1 MRGLRLAVAGVL
13 AAAVVLPV
21 APAAAISPAVAPAVE
36 PASPAQPATLTFASF
51 NICKVNCGDEAGFPW
66 SLRRERVA
74 RVIATSDADVIGL
87 QEATN
92 NSTKWAKR
100 QVDDVEQLIAPAGYE
115 KVSFPLSV
123 NACRRPRSSSGKLA
137 GPSPCDNTSALFYR
151 SSTIQQ
157 ATLPSGGASAGIV
170 QLGDIAP
177 GQDARSASRS
187 VMWSYL
193 QPRSGGTPFLAIA
206 LHTDSAKDDV
216 AEASRVAV
224 GRGLTGW
231 VAAMN
236 NLAGLPGAPAVL
248 MADLNSFAK
257 RQPQG
262 AQRQLT
268 DTGWVDAFSAPQRAN
283 VRYSTVNHSATYGLT
298 GFPSAPRVQKITKR
312 NPLGEAPRIDY
323 VMGLGAA
330 PVSYET
336 VMHLTGR
343 AFNPDFQASD
353 HQMVKAVMTLG

>member
-1 MRGLRLAVAGVL
+1 MRGLRLALAGVL
-13 AAAVVLPV
+13 AAAVVFPAAPV
-21 APAAAISPAVAPAVE
+21 AVAE
-36 PASPAQPATLTFASF
+36 PVSAPTLTFASF
-51 NICKVNCGDEAGFPW
+51 NICKVNCADEAGFPW
-66 SLRRERVA
+66 SVRRERVA
-74 RVIATSDADVIGL
+74 RVIATSMADVVGL

-92 NSTKWAKR
+92 NSTERAKR
-100 QVDDVEQLIAPAGYE
+100 QVDDVAQLIAPAGYE
-115 KVSFPLSV
+115 KVSFPQSE
-123 NACRRPRSSSGKLA
+123 NACRRPRTSSGQLA

-151 SSTIQQ
+151 TSTIQQ
-157 ATLPSGGASAGIV
+157 ATLPTGGASAGIV

-193 QPRSGGTPFLAIA
+193 QSRDGGTPFLAIA
-206 LHTDSAKDDV
+206 LHADSAKDEL

-236 NLAGLPGAPAVL
+236 SLAGLPGAPAVL
-248 MADLNSFAK
+248 MADLNSFAN

-268 DTGWVDAFSAPQRAN
+268 DTGWVDAFSAPTRAN

-323 VMGLGAA
+323 VMGLGAT

-336 VMHLTGR
+336 VVHLSGT